1 MPHTFRKHERLNRK
15 KVLEKMFAGGA
26 RSYSFFP
33 LRMVYIFAP
42 ELEGAQVSVLVSV
55 SKRHFKRAVKRN
67 RVKRQIREA
76 YRLNKHLLLDAL
88 PEGCPPLALAFIY
101 LSDDLCDAELIEQRM
116 KAALARVADN
126 VATACT
132 TPVPATDGGSQ
143 AIPAATAL

>member
-76 YRLNKHLLLDAL
+76 YRKNKHILTVPL
-88 PEGCPPLALAFIY
+88 ETQGRKLALAFLW
-101 LSDDLCDAELIEQRM
+101 LSDRLYPSNEVEQCVRR
-116 KAALARVADN
+116 LLVRISE
-126 VATACT
+126 TLSSIPQS
-132 TPVPATDGGSQ
+132 PVPDEHAV
-143 AIPAATAL
+143 

>member
-76 YRLNKHLLLDAL
+76 YRMNKELL
-88 PEGCPPLALAFIY
+88 PVTEEGCDMLIIYMGKDVRQSEDIGNGVRELLSKLA
-101 LSDDLCDAELIEQRM
+101 E
-116 KAALARVADN
+116 
-126 VATACT
+126 
-132 TPVPATDGGSQ
+132 PVRGMEGRSKENGGSS
-143 AIPAATAL
+143 PDSLG

>member
-1 MPHTFRKHERLNRK
+1 MPYTFRKPERLNRK
-15 KVLEKMFAGGA
+15 KVLERMFAGGA

-33 LRMVYIFAP
+33 LRVVYVPAP
-42 ELEGAQVSVLVSV
+42 ELEASVSVLVSV
-55 SKRHFKRAVKRN
+55 SKRRFKRAVKRN
-67 RVKRQIREA
+67 RVKRQVREA

-101 LSDDLCDAELIEQRM
+101 LSDDLCDTELIEQRM

>member
-1 MPHTFRKHERLNRK
+1 MPYTFRKRERLNRQ
-15 KVLEKMFAGGA
+15 KVLERMFAGGA

-42 ELEGAQVSVLVSV
+42 ELETPVSVLVSV

-76 YRLNKHLLLDAL
+76 YRLNKHLLIDAL
-88 PEGCPPLALAFIY
+88 PPGCPPVAVAFIY
-101 LSDDLCDAELIEQRM
+101 LSDEVSDSALIDQRM

-126 VATACT
+126 VTASSST
-132 TPVPATDGGSQ
+132 GVFSADGSR
-143 AIPAATAL
+143 ADEAATAL

>member
-1 MPHTFRKHERLNRK
+1 MPYTFRKRERLNRQ
-15 KVLEKMFAGGA
+15 KVLERMFAGGA

-42 ELEGAQVSVLVSV
+42 ELETPVSVLVSV

-76 YRLNKHLLLDAL
+76 YRLNKHLLIDAL
-88 PEGCPPLALAFIY
+88 PPGCPPVAVAFIY
-101 LSDDLCDAELIEQRM
+101 LSDEVSDSALIDQRM

-126 VATACT
+126 VTASSST
-132 TPVPATDGGSQ
+132 GVFSADGSRVDE
-143 AIPAATAL
+143 AATAL

>member
-1 MPHTFRKHERLNRK
+1 MPYTFRKRERLNRQ
-15 KVLEKMFAGGA
+15 KVLERMFAGGV

-42 ELEGAQVSVLVSV
+42 ELEAPVSVLVSV

-76 YRLNKHLLLDAL
+76 YRLNKHLLIDAL
-88 PEGCPPLALAFIY
+88 PPGCPPVAVAFIY
-101 LSDDLCDAELIEQRM
+101 LSDEVSDSALIDQRM

-126 VATACT
+126 VTASSST
-132 TPVPATDGGSQ
+132 GVFSADGSRVDE
-143 AIPAATAL
+143 AATAL

>member
-67 RVKRQIREA
+67 RVKRRVREA
-76 YRLNKHLLLDAL
+76 YRLNKQPLLNVV
-88 PEGCPPLALAFIY
+88 EQTGCHVAIAFIY
-101 LSDDLCDAELIEQRM
+101 LSD
-116 KAALARVADN
+116 RVADSD
-126 VATACT
+126 VIA
-132 TPVPATDGGSQ
+132 GRMR
-143 AIPAATAL
+143 TALQRIGETLAASKVCEKAGGAKE